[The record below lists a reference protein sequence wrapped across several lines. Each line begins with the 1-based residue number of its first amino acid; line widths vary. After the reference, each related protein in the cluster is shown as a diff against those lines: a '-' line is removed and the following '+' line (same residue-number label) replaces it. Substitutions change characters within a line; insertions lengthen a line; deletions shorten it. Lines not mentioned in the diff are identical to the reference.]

1 MPEETQGE
9 SEQVGGN
16 LSRRWG
22 ACILSGGG
30 AMLASLGTREEV
42 LILPKFS
49 PYRTVNTPRLG
60 LFSWN
65 LTLNLQSELWWQDVE
80 NYVLMSFVVFVTYI
94 FDDGVTW
101 LVSPTFTRTFPSSLR
116 MKTSLDAWEDAA
128 VLRCEQICVNVG
140 DTVWQSAGR
149 LFAWCV

>member
-49 PYRTVNTPRLG
+49 PYRTVNTPLLRH
-60 LFSWN
+60 
-65 LTLNLQSELWWQDVE
+65 E
-80 NYVLMSFVVFVTYI
+80 
-94 FDDGVTW
+94 DG
-101 LVSPTFTRTFPSSLR
+101 SNN
-116 MKTSLDAWEDAA
+116 A
-128 VLRCEQICVNVG
+128 V
-140 DTVWQSAGR
+140 
-149 LFAWCV
+149 